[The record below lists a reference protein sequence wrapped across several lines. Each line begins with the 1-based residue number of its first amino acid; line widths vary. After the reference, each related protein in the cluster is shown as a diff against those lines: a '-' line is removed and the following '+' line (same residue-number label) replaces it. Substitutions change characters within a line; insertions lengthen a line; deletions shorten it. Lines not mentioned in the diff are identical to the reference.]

1 VNVLRTP
8 DARFTNLPDYP
19 FSPNYL
25 TINDG
30 LVMHYIDEGPRDGP
44 IVLLMHGQP
53 SWSYL
58 YRHFVGPLVA
68 AGHRVLAPDLI
79 GFGKSDKPTDPT
91 TYTYEAHVSWMSQ
104 WLNALD
110 VRGAVLFCQDW
121 GGLIGLRLVAAQPER
136 FAAVVASNT
145 ALPTGTGMSPAFEA
159 WLQFSQSVPE
169 LPIGQVLQGGSGGV
183 LNDGEVGAYD
193 APFPDES
200 YKIGARVFPSL
211 VPVTPDQ
218 ASVAEN
224 LAAWEALE
232 QFTKPFI
239 TAFGDMDPITQGVE
253 KVMQARIPGTKDQPH
268 VIIAGGQHFIQENA
282 AATLVDIILK
292 AV

>member
-1 VNVLRTP
+1 VSVLRTP
-8 DARFTNLPDYP
+8 DARFANLPDYS

-68 AGHRVLAPDLI
+68 AGRRVLVPDLI
-79 GFGKSDKPTDPT
+79 GFGKSDKPTDPA
-91 TYTYEAHVSWMSQ
+91 TYTYEAHVSWMTQ

-145 ALPTGTGMSPAFEA
+145 ALPTGTGMGPAFEA

-169 LPIGQVLQGGSGGV
+169 LPIGQVLQGGSGGG
-183 LNDGEVGAYD
+183 LSEAEIAAYD

-200 YKIGARVFPSL
+200 YKIGARVLPSL

-224 LAAWEALE
+224 LVAWEALE
-232 QFTKPFI
+232 QFTNPFI

-253 KVMQARIPGTKDQPH
+253 KVMQARIPGAKDQPH